1 MRASR
6 LLTILVPV
14 VFLAIATTALCQS
27 DGGDQGAGTTITI
40 YGFSALEEAM
50 NDEVVPAFK
59 EWYRRTYGEE
69 IRLTTSFAGSGT
81 IFNQIRFGA
90 PAQVAIFAT
99 GVEPQILKEEGRITT
114 DWTTFPNGGTFA
126 YTTAVI
132 VSHAGNSKGVRSFQD
147 LARPG
152 VNIIVPDP
160 TTSGGAQWAIL
171 AIFGS
176 VYLQDG
182 DAATSRSAEQAAALV
197 TDIRDTAVSLPD
209 SARQALIQFGLG
221 FGDLLLTY
229 ENEALID
236 IARGRD
242 YELIVPPST
251 IIIEPKAVIIDA
263 NVPDKDRSAVEAF
276 VNFLWSEEAQE
287 IFAEYY
293 FRVVDDAVARRHE
306 DNFPQISR
314 SFTVHDLGG
323 WDWATSAIID
333 GVWRQGSLPELGR
346 EE

>member
-1 MRASR
+1 MRVSTLAMFTLGI
-6 LLTILVPV
+6 LLALPATVLWE
-14 VFLAIATTALCQS
+14 LAR
-27 DGGDQGAGTTITI
+27 GGQESGRTITI
-40 YGFSALEEAM
+40 YGFSALEEPM
-50 NDEVVPAFK
+50 NDELVPAFQ
-59 EWYRRTYGEE
+59 EWYRQTHGEE
-69 IRLTTSFAGSGT
+69 ISVATSFAGSGT

-90 PAQVAIFAT
+90 PAQVAVFAT
-99 GVEPQILKEEGRITT
+99 ELEPQILKEEGLITT
-114 DWTTFPNGGTFA
+114 DWTTLPNDGTFA

-132 VSHAGNSKGVRSFQD
+132 VSRAGHSKGVRSFQD

-152 VNIIVPDP
+152 IKTIVPDP

-182 DAATSRSAEQAAALV
+182 DAASLRSAEQAAALV
-197 TDIRDTAVSLPD
+197 VDIRNTAESLPD
-209 SARQALIQFGLG
+209 SARQALIQFALG
-221 FGDLLLTY
+221 YGDLLLTY

-251 IIIEPKAVIIDA
+251 IIIEPKVVIIDA
-263 NVPDKDRSAVEAF
+263 NVSDKDRSAVEAF

-287 IFAEYY
+287 ILAEFH
-293 FRVVDDAVARRHE
+293 FRVMDDAVARRHE
-306 DNFPQISR
+306 ANFPQISR
-314 SFTVHDLGG
+314 SFTVDDLGG
-323 WDWATSAIID
+323 WGWVTNTVIE
-333 GVWRQGSLPELGR
+333 GVWRHGSLPELGK

>member
-1 MRASR
+1 MRAFR
-6 LLTILVPV
+6 PLTILVPV
-14 VFLAIATTALCQS
+14 VFLAIAAVALCQS
-27 DGGDQGAGTTITI
+27 VGGDQRAGTTITL

-50 NDEVVPAFK
+50 NDEVVPAFE

-69 IRLTTSFAGSGT
+69 IRIMTSFAGSGT

-99 GVEPQILKEEGRITT
+99 EVEPRILKEEGRITT
-114 DWTTFPNGGTFA
+114 DWTAFPNGGTFA

-132 VSHAGNSKGVRSFQD
+132 VSHAGSSQGVRSFQD

-197 TDIRDTAVSLPD
+197 IDIRDTAVSLPD

-236 IARGRD
+236 IARGSD

-251 IIIEPKAVIIDA
+251 IIIEPKVVIIDA
-263 NVPDKDRSAVEAF
+263 NVSDKDRSAVEAF

-287 IFAEYY
+287 MFAEYHL
-293 FRVVDDAVARRHE
+293 RVVDDAVARRYE
-306 DNFPQISR
+306 DNFPQINR
-314 SFTVHDLGG
+314 SFTVQDLGG
-323 WDWATSAIID
+323 WDWATSTIID
-333 GVWRQGSLPELGR
+333 GVWRHGSLPELR
-346 EE
+346 RAE

>member
-1 MRASR
+1 MRAFR

-14 VFLAIATTALCQS
+14 VFLAIAATALWQLA
-27 DGGDQGAGTTITI
+27 GGGQGSSTTITI
-40 YGFSALEEAM
+40 YGFSALEEPM
-50 NDEVVPAFK
+50 NDEVVPAFQ
-59 EWYRRTYGEE
+59 EWYRQTYGEE
-69 IRLTTSFAGSGT
+69 ISVVTSFAGSGT

-99 GVEPQILKEEGRITT
+99 ELEPQILKEEGRITT
-114 DWTTFPNGGTFA
+114 DWTAFPNGGTFA

-132 VSHAGNSKGVRSFQD
+132 VSHAGHTKGVRSFQD

-152 VNIIVPDP
+152 VKTIVPDP

-176 VYLQDG
+176 IYLQDG
-182 DAATSRSAEQAAALV
+182 DAATSRSAKQAAALV
-197 TDIRDTAVSLPD
+197 TDIRDSAVSLPD

-221 FGDLLLTY
+221 YGDLLLTY
-229 ENEALID
+229 ENEALMD

-276 VNFLWSEEAQE
+276 VEFLWSPEAQE
-287 IFAEYY
+287 ILAEYH
-293 FRVVDDAVARRHE
+293 FRVMNDTVARRHE
-306 DNFPQISR
+306 DSVPQISR
-314 SFTVHDLGG
+314 SFTVDDLGG
-323 WDWATSAIID
+323 WGWATTTIID
-333 GVWRQGSLPELGR
+333 GVWRHGSLPEIGK